1 MKTILLCI
9 SIIATQLSYAQNPY
23 AGKWVMYDIKSFKDR
38 DTISEDEKNKFQ
50 STIIFNEDIT
60 FTKKTNGSVTSG
72 KYEYTSNKFIFL
84 EKNVQGKYYVSWS
97 LRWPKNTLDPLPQ
110 TPEIDLC
117 YPELFTVNGRPTEL
131 DVYYVKEGE

>member
-1 MKTILLCI
+1 MVRSSAACTNTLPI
-9 SIIATQLSYAQNPY
+9 N
-23 AGKWVMYDIKSFKDR
+23 SF
-38 DTISEDEKNKFQ
+38 
-50 STIIFNEDIT
+50 
-60 FTKKTNGSVTSG
+60 
-72 KYEYTSNKFIFL
+72 FL